1 MTPHEESERLSF
13 ALIELDSLEDD
24 YNTSDAVSTNTSV
37 LAYKSP
43 KHEPK
48 GRTVLPHSECD
59 NSSPPMTCLP
69 NKHCI
74 LAPVTVHRNMET
86 L

>member
-24 YNTSDAVSTNTSV
+24 YNTSDAISTNTSV
-37 LAYKSP
+37 MAYKSP
-43 KHEPK
+43 KHEP
-48 GRTVLPHSECD
+48 RSLSDSET
-59 NSSPPMTCLP
+59 PPGTTILS
-69 NKHCI
+69 NRHCI

-86 L
+86 I